1 VFFRCQLT
9 YTVISGKNVC
19 KNPRPFFQ
27 LFRIILI
34 YAFREYARSTVTWV
48 KQPDIALAELEVVY
62 QGKGSIRKNPDG
74 TPFEFAGCKME
85 ITKEEWSLLRN
96 L

>member
-1 VFFRCQLT
+1 MQLA
-9 YTVISGKNVC
+9 
-19 KNPRPFFQ
+19 P
-27 LFRIILI
+27 
-34 YAFREYARSTVTWV
+34 
-48 KQPDIALAELEVVY
+48 LEKLGMKVVY

-85 ITKEEWSLLRN
+85 ITKEKWKKLRN